1 MDYGIESKDQR
12 LVVRLR
18 GRLTF
23 NDHAKLRTLIREML
37 QDKSAIGSEQYLDMS
52 ALEFIDSAGI
62 GMLLIAR
69 EELSNAGKRLILRG
83 AQGQVKRVLTVAQL
97 GKIVTIED

>member
-1 MDYGIESKDQR
+1 MDYGIESKDQDT
-12 LVVRLR
+12 VVRLR

-23 NDHAKLRTLIREML
+23 NDHAKLRGLIREML
-37 QDKSAIGSEQYLDMS
+37 QLSGKRHILDLS
-52 ALEFIDSAGI
+52 ALEFVDSAGI

-69 EELSNAGKRLILRG
+69 EELANVNKTLVLRS

-97 GKIVTIED
+97 SKIVTIED

>member
-1 MDYGIESKDQR
+1 MDYGIEQRDQEAA
-12 LVVRLR
+12 VRLR

-23 NDHAKLRTLIREML
+23 NDHAKLRALIGEMKL
-37 QDKSAIGSEQYLDMS
+37 NKAKRQVLDLS
-52 ALEFIDSAGI
+52 SLEFVDSAGI

-69 EELSNAGKRLILRG
+69 EEMVAAAKELVLRG
-83 AQGQVKRVLTVAQL
+83 AVGQVKRVLTVAQI

>member
-1 MDYGIESKDQR
+1 MDYGIEQR
-12 LVVRLR
+12 DLEAVVRLR

-23 NDHAKLRTLIREML
+23 NDHARLRGLIGEMV
-37 QDKSAIGSEQYLDMS
+37 QNRAPRQVLDLS
-52 ALEFIDSAGI
+52 SLEFVDSAGI

-69 EELSNAGKRLILRG
+69 EEMTNNGKELVLR
-83 AQGQVKRVLTVAQL
+83 AATGQVKRVLTVAQI

>member
-1 MDYGIESKDQR
+1 MDYAIEQRDQDS
-12 LVVRLR
+12 VVRLR

-23 NDHAKLRTLIREML
+23 NDHAKLRALIGEMA
-37 QDKSAIGSEQYLDMS
+37 QSKAPRQILDLS
-52 ALEFIDSAGI
+52 SLEFIDSAGI

-69 EELSNAGKRLILRG
+69 EEMDNADKQLVLRG
-83 AQGQVKRVLTVAQL
+83 AVGQVKRVLTVAQI

>member
-1 MDYGIESKDQR
+1 MDYGVEAKDSES
-12 LVVRLR
+12 LVRLR

-23 NDHAKLRTLIREML
+23 NDHAKLRTLIKEML
-37 QDKSAIGSEQYLDMS
+37 VLPSRRQVLDLS
-52 ALEFIDSAGI
+52 ALEFVDSAGI

-69 EELSNAGKRLILRG
+69 EELANADKQLVLRG